1 MAGFMGEVRDKQIT
15 VDRSGQSESRI
26 GKRR

>member
-1 MAGFMGEVRDKQIT
+1 MAGFMGEARGKHIT